1 MTASNIAFLPFWR
14 RLFFIYSEA
23 GFVWQE
29 IFCLKFY
36 ILLPRLQCSGKQSFM
51 LIHHHPWIGSLSWM
65 EDRHKL
71 TVFYL
76 KMLPRIQCK
85 HLNRSP
91 GRNLHSPSSS
101 LSPSARKRPRA
112 GILRHGFLTCGISLD
127 EHYKAREKFFFGGW
141 LDSWGKGGGPGRAC
155 KIYTVN
161 RRVNIV
167 SGQTLHKK
175 FCTWFNF
182 NVWNYFGN
190 HCENLRDQTF
200 YIFLRN
206 SASRFN

>member
-1 MTASNIAFLPFWR
+1 MFPSCHQTAKSSQLLWPSGIWPPLISTLQQLDPSTELWQQVTLLFFPFDAD
-14 RLFFIYSEA
+14 FFIYSEA

-155 KIYTVN
+155 K
-161 RRVNIV
+161 
-167 SGQTLHKK
+167 
-175 FCTWFNF
+175 
-182 NVWNYFGN
+182 
-190 HCENLRDQTF
+190 
-200 YIFLRN
+200 
-206 SASRFN
+206 

>member
-1 MTASNIAFLPFWR
+1 MFPSCHQTAKSSQLLWPSGIWPPLISTLQQLDPSTELWQQVTLLFFPIWR

-127 EHYKAREKFFFGGW
+127 EHYKARE
-141 LDSWGKGGGPGRAC
+141 
-155 KIYTVN
+155 
-161 RRVNIV
+161 
-167 SGQTLHKK
+167 
-175 FCTWFNF
+175 
-182 NVWNYFGN
+182 
-190 HCENLRDQTF
+190 
-200 YIFLRN
+200 IFLWWLVG
-206 SASRFN
+206 